1 MREGLGGLLQRVP
14 ADDEVG
20 DQVEQQV
27 LPGGPLRV
35 LFHDH
40 GHGEQDGRDGD
51 FDDGPPRAFLLLVV
65 MVVLVFMLV
74 LVMMFVRVCHI
85 ACFLLSGHKDTG
97 LPLQPGCKSIYV
109 FSWGKMPPGK
119 IASV

>member
-1 MREGLGGLLQRVP
+1 
-14 ADDEVG
+14 
-20 DQVEQQV
+20 
-27 LPGGPLRV
+27 V

-51 FDDGPPRAFLLLVV
+51 FDDGPPRAFLLLV
-65 MVVLVFMLV
+65 VVLVFMLV

-97 LPLQPGCKSIYV
+97 LPLQPGCKMAGLSPADTLRPGFSPRAAGNV
-109 FSWGKMPPGK
+109 FPAELSL
-119 IASV
+119 